1 MTVVF
6 TRTVTPNSGHLSASL
21 KFARKR
27 IKAIKKAYGLKISLN
42 ARFGG
47 PAGQLIMVSY
57 HDNMG
62 DLEKVRRKIM
72 KGVMS
77 GKIPQPKP
85 GMVKKSKTPFGLGSS
100 KFTYGRV

>member
-6 TRTVTPNSGHLSASL
+6 TRTVTPVSGHLDDTM
-21 KFARKR
+21 KFVKKR
-27 IKAIKKAYGLKISLN
+27 IAALKKAYGLKITLN

-57 HDNMG
+57 HDNMRE
-62 DLEKVRRKIM
+62 LEKVRRKVM
-72 KGVMS
+72 KGVAD

-85 GMVKKSKTPFGLGSS
+85 GIVKNVEDAIWL
-100 KFTYGRV
+100 RL

>member
-6 TRTVTPNSGHLSASL
+6 ARTVTPNSGHLADTL
-21 KFARKR
+21 KFTRKR
-27 IKAIKKAYGLKISLN
+27 IKALKKAYGLKISLS

-57 HDNMG
+57 HDNMA
-62 DLEKVRRKIM
+62 DLAKVRRKIM
-72 KGVMS
+72 NGVMS

-85 GMVKKSKTPFGLGSS
+85 GIVKK
-100 KFTYGRV
+100 VEDAVWINV